1 MRLDLLDEIIAEQP
15 PSKCKFGKIL
25 EQLDTDDRS
34 GLEEALGRPDIT
46 QISVVNVL
54 TRRGLTVDRDTLSK
68 HVRGKCACF
77 R

>member
-1 MRLDLLDEIIAEQP
+1 MVNLFDEIVAEQP
-15 PSKCKFGKIL
+15 EQRCKFGKIL
-25 EQLDTDDRS
+25 SELDPEDRA
-34 GLEEALGRPDIT
+34 GLEQALSSPEIT

-54 TRRGLTVDRDTLSK
+54 TRRGYAVDRDTMSK